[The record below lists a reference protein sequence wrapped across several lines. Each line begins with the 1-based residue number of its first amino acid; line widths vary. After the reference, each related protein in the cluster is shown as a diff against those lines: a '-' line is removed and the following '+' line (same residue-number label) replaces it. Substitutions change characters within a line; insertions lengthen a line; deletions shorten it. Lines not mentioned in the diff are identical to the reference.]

1 MSYILYAT
9 MRKTKEDIL
18 IAEWNDLE
26 YFKTLLTNFD
36 ESDNISRFF
45 IVKLENN
52 ERELCYLKELPEK
65 GKSHVLTKK
74 PCIN

>member
-18 IAEWNDLE
+18 IGEWNNLE
-26 YFKTLLTNFD
+26 YFKTLLTYFE

-45 IVKLENN
+45 IVEVKNDKT
-52 ERELCYLKELPEK
+52 RLCYLKELPEK

-74 PCIN
+74 PCIK

>member
-9 MRKTKEDIL
+9 MRKTKEDIF
-18 IAEWNDLE
+18 IGEWNNSE
-26 YFKTLLTNFD
+26 YFKTLLTYFE

-45 IVKLENN
+45 IVEVKNDK
-52 ERELCYLKELPEK
+52 RRLCYLKELPEK

-74 PCIN
+74 PCIK